1 MRIITT
7 GFHFPSAYTGN
18 TYIVLCKQKEGVMKD
33 DYAPRVCVPL
43 QAGILLET
51 PSELPELVHFNEP
64 AMLVFTDFSL
74 IKPVVAAVYTPIDVA
89 LRTMK
94 TAGVRLLLVLDESG
108 EVVGQITAEDIL
120 GDEPIRLQQVT
131 RMDRSDILVNAVMT
145 ALEDIRVMEWS
156 HMKDAKVGHIVATLH
171 QMERAHLLV
180 VEGSRVRG
188 LFSASQIT
196 RQTGQ
201 EIMETALPAHSFA
214 EIVHT
219 LS

>member
-1 MRIITT
+1 
-7 GFHFPSAYTGN
+7 
-18 TYIVLCKQKEGVMKD
+18 MKD
-33 DYAPRVCVPL
+33 DYAPRVCVLL
-43 QAGILLET
+43 QAGVLLET

-74 IKPVVAAVYTPIDVA
+74 IKPVVTAVYTPIDVA
-89 LRTMK
+89 LNSMK
-94 TAGVRLLLVLDESG
+94 TAGVRLLLVLDENG
-108 EVVGQITAEDIL
+108 EVVGQITADDIL

-131 RMDRSDILVNAVMT
+131 RMDRSEILVSAVMT
-145 ALEDIRVMEWS
+145 ALENIRVMEWS
-156 HMKDAKVGHIVATLH
+156 HMKGAKVGHIVATLH
-171 QMERAHLLV
+171 QIERAHLLV
-180 VEGSRVRG
+180 VEGGRVRG

>member
-1 MRIITT
+1 
-7 GFHFPSAYTGN
+7 
-18 TYIVLCKQKEGVMKD
+18 MKD
-33 DYAPRVCVPL
+33 DYAPRVCIPL
-43 QAGILLET
+43 QAGTLLET
-51 PSELPELVHFNEP
+51 PSELPELVHFNEA

-201 EIMETALPAHSFA
+201 EIMEPALPAHSFA

>member
-1 MRIITT
+1 
-7 GFHFPSAYTGN
+7 
-18 TYIVLCKQKEGVMKD
+18 MKD

-74 IKPVVAAVYTPIDVA
+74 IKPVVTAVYTPIDVA

-131 RMDRSDILVNAVMT
+131 RMDRSEILVNAVMT

-180 VEGSRVRG
+180 VEGGRVRG